1 MLVSLQVWEV
11 RLGEGSVEG
20 KAGINTPEEACDR
33 RCSRGHARRLDQR
46 PISSMLSRKS
56 SALTFL
62 PEGAFSSVQTVAKR
76 VSS

>member
-1 MLVSLQVWEV
+1 MRPEV
-11 RLGEGSVEG
+11 L
-20 KAGINTPEEACDR
+20 T
-33 RCSRGHARRLDQR
+33 GHARRLDQKTNLL
-46 PISSMLSRKS
+46 PCRKS